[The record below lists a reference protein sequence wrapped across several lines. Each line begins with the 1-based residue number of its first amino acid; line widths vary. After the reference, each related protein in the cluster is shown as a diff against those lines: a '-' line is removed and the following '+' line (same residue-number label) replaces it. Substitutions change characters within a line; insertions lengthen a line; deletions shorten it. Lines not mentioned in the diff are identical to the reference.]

1 MNSFANSKRFTSLL
15 QFLKKFLNGT
25 LQREVIVKFLT
36 SPTEYKRW
44 ENCLGIFGTDSL
56 GR

>member
-1 MNSFANSKRFTSLL
+1 MNYICKFKEIHISSSV
-15 QFLKKFLNGT
+15 LKKFLNGT
-25 LQREVIVKFLT
+25 LQREVIVKILT